1 MNFPETLLRRRT
13 RYVTAWLFV
22 RKKGFASF
30 HQLLFTRDWLARAE
44 KRMLPKLR
52 IPPRRLLVAALVSS
66 SLSRLNPAFAAPA
79 SRFESL
85 LVAQAKLKLVNELVA
100 DPARWPEVEA
110 MLKAPPLEN
119 SALSKAFEA
128 VVDPPTAK
136 DRLMDQAAFIV
147 YYEEVRY
154 NDRRL
159 EPQTPSRRA
168 TQNGLKREVLRAVAD
183 ELAEVS
189 FLVQQKAG
197 IADADDLRMY
207 LTTAEKALDEFLM
220 LSGASTK

>member
-1 MNFPETLLRRRT
+1 
-13 RYVTAWLFV
+13 
-22 RKKGFASF
+22 
-30 HQLLFTRDWLARAE
+30 
-44 KRMLPKLR
+44 
-52 IPPRRLLVAALVSS
+52 VSS

-189 FLVQQKAG
+189 FLVQHKAG

-207 LTTAEKALDEFLM
+207 LTTAQKALDDFLT
-220 LSGASTK
+220 LSGAK

>member
-1 MNFPETLLRRRT
+1 MFPE
-13 RYVTAWLFV
+13 
-22 RKKGFASF
+22 
-30 HQLLFTRDWLARAE
+30 
-44 KRMLPKLR
+44 LR
-52 IPPRRLLVAALVSS
+52 IPRARGARLLVAALVSS

-207 LTTAEKALDEFLM
+207 LTTAQKALDDFLT
-220 LSGASTK
+220 LSGAK

>member
-1 MNFPETLLRRRT
+1 MRP
-13 RYVTAWLFV
+13 
-22 RKKGFASF
+22 
-30 HQLLFTRDWLARAE
+30 QLS
-44 KRMLPKLR
+44 
-52 IPPRRLLVAALVSS
+52 IPRRLLVAALVSS

-79 SRFESL
+79 SPFESL
-85 LVAQAKLKLVNELVA
+85 LVAQSKLRLVDGLVA

-110 MLKAPPLEN
+110 VLKAPPLEN

>member
-1 MNFPETLLRRRT
+1 VCDDLTFRE
-13 RYVTAWLFV
+13 
-22 RKKGFASF
+22 KKS
-30 HQLLFTRDWLARAE
+30 FTRIVTRDGRARA
-44 KRMLPKLR
+44 MFTVLR
-52 IPPRRLLVAALVSS
+52 IPRRLLVAALVSS

-207 LTTAEKALDEFLM
+207 LTTAQKALDDFLT
-220 LSGASTK
+220 LSGAK

>member
-1 MNFPETLLRRRT
+1 VCEINVNVNTVCDDLTFRE
-13 RYVTAWLFV
+13 
-22 RKKGFASF
+22 KKS
-30 HQLLFTRDWLARAE
+30 FTRIVVHTGRARA
-44 KRMLPKLR
+44 RNVYGVAHPAR
-52 IPPRRLLVAALVSS
+52 ARARRLLVAALVSS

-207 LTTAEKALDEFLM
+207 LSTAQKALDDFLT
-220 LSGASTK
+220 LSGAK